1 MPKHLLSKRLALLLP
16 ALLLT
21 ACAGNAA
28 PEDSADPVSTHAADA
43 VDSAPADIAPV
54 ESAEPTPEPEQTPQ
68 TDAVKEL
75 LQTMTLEEKVGQ
87 LFFIRPDAL
96 DESLTQEEIDD
107 PYADGVRALSD
118 EMRAVLAR
126 YPVGGIALFKKNI
139 TDPDQLT
146 AYISDL
152 QAASKLPLF
161 IGVDEE
167 GGAVSRLANHPAFI
181 TPQYASA
188 AAVGE
193 QGEAAAREMG
203 QSIGAYLKEY
213 GFNVDFAPVA
223 DVNSNPDNPVIG
235 KRAFSDDA
243 AAVKTLAAAMAEG
256 LQSKGILPVLKH
268 FPGHGD
274 TAEDSHY
281 GLATVHKTRA
291 ELEVCEWLPY
301 GWGSEPPLAPGS
313 YAVMVGHLAVPDLTG
328 DEVTPATL
336 SAAIVTGILKNQL
349 YDPLVIT
356 DSLAMQA
363 ITDQYTPGEAAVGA
377 LQAGC
382 DVLLMP
388 AGLADACD
396 AVLAAVRD
404 GTVSVE
410 RLDASVEKILRYK
423 QNLGLL

>member
-1 MPKHLLSKRLALLLP
+1 MRKLSLLL
-16 ALLLT
+16 AFVLLLT
-21 ACAGNAA
+21 ACGAAEESAA
-28 PEDSADPVSTHAADA
+28 PAPTDAPAAEPTAEPAAEPTEAPADPV
-43 VDSAPADIAPV
+43 
-54 ESAEPTPEPEQTPQ
+54 E
-68 TDAVKEL
+68 EL
-75 LQTMTLEEKVGQ
+75 LASMTVEEKVGQ

-126 YPVGGIALFKKNI
+126 CPVGGIALFKKNI

-146 AYISDL
+146 AYIADL
-152 QAASKLPLF
+152 QSASAVPLF

-181 TPQYASA
+181 TPQYESA
-188 AAVGE
+188 TAVGAE
-193 QGEAAAREMG
+193 GEDAAREMG

-235 KRAFSDDA
+235 TRAFSDDA
-243 AAVKTLAAAMAEG
+243 AAVTKLAAAMAGG
-256 LQSKGILPVLKH
+256 LQEQGILPVFKH

-274 TAEDSHY
+274 TAEDSHF

-291 ELEVCEWLPY
+291 ELEACEWQPY
-301 GWGSEPPLAPGS
+301 GWGTQPPLEAGS
-313 YAVMVGHLAVPDLTG
+313 YAVMVGHLAVPDITG
-328 DEVTPATL
+328 DDATPATL
-336 SAAIVTGILKNQL
+336 SAAIVTDVLKNQL

-356 DSLAMQA
+356 DALSMEA
-363 ITDQYTPGEAAVGA
+363 ITDAYTPAETAVQA

-382 DVLLMP
+382 DILLMP
-388 AGLADACD
+388 AGLAEAYD
-396 AVLAAVRD
+396 AVVAAVAD
-404 GTVSVE
+404 GTVPPE
-410 RLDASVEKILRYK
+410 RLDASVRKILQYKARYGI
-423 QNLGLL
+423 L